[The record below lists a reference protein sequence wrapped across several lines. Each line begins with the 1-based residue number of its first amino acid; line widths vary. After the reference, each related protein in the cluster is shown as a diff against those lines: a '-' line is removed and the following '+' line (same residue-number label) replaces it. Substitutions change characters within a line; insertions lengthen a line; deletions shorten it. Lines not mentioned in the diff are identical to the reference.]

1 MRLLPLVSSLV
12 ICTAAHGATTVN
24 IFIGEPRETAV
35 HFTAFP
41 QFVRVPGYPVYYAPQ
56 ARSNVFF
63 YDGLY
68 WVYHGDRWYA
78 STWYSGPWG
87 LVAPEA
93 VPLYVLRVPVRYY
106 RAPPTYFRGWAPDAP
121 PRWDVQWGASWA
133 QQRAG
138 WDRWDRSSVPAAAPL
153 PVYQRQYTGARYP
166 GVEQQLALQA
176 QQYRYEPR
184 DASVK
189 QYYSQVVR
197 PARNSASA
205 HAPGQVKKQEGAQ
218 SAREFAPG
226 QMKKQQNEQSAREF
240 APGQVKKQQVAQ
252 ERGRDHDDDD
262 DRGRGHGKGKDKTK
276 DKDKDKDKGRGKD

>member
-1 MRLLPLVSSLV
+1 MRLLPLLSSLV
-12 ICTAAHGATTVN
+12 VCTAAHAATTVN
-24 IFIGEPRETAV
+24 IFIGEPRQDIAV
-35 HFTAFP
+35 RFTAFP
-41 QFVRVPGYPVYYAPQ
+41 EFVRVPGYPVYYAPK

-93 VPLYVLRVPVRYY
+93 VPVYVLRVPVRYY
-106 RAPPTYFRGWAPDAP
+106 RAAPAYFSGWAADRP
-121 PRWDVQWGASWA
+121 PRWDVHWGASWA
-133 QQRAG
+133 QQRPG
-138 WDRWDRSSVPAAAPL
+138 WDRWNRDSAPAAAPL
-153 PVYQRQYTGARYP
+153 PLYQRQYTGTRYP
-166 GVEQQLALQA
+166 SVEQQLVLQA

-205 HAPGQVKKQEGAQ
+205 HAPGQI
-218 SAREFAPG
+218 
-226 QMKKQQNEQSAREF
+226 KKQQQAQSAREF
-240 APGQVKKQQVAQ
+240 APGQVKKQ
-252 ERGRDHDDDD
+252 ERDRDDDD
-262 DRGRGHGKGKDKTK
+262 DRGRGQGKGKDKV
-276 DKDKDKDKGRGKD
+276 KDKDKGRGKD